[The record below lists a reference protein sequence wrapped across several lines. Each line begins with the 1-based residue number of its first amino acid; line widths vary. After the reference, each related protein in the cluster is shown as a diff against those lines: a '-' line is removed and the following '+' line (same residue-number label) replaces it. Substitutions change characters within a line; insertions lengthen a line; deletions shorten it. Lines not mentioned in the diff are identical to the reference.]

1 MIKQLTDSSRVRRT
15 LLAVLFWMGL
25 ALCVYVIKEHWREL
39 RELLVGVGVGGAVV
53 VALAFVLAWAAAVS
67 SWRNVVFAYG
77 DIGMNWSE
85 AARQL
90 ALLLLGKYLPG
101 GIWGFAAR
109 LADSASRQPLANMA
123 AAGLTEQ
130 WFGLVL
136 VTLVGSVGWVAAELN
151 TPFVLFGVFALPAV
165 AMASHSIMRKSLRRV
180 WQYLPARWQQK
191 IEIRKDHVDKLS
203 LWKAAT
209 LTTAQVVL
217 MLAVVG
223 FLLMSA
229 FNVDITTALAVAGG
243 YGLAVTVGMLVVF
256 APGGILVREGI
267 FVVLCQG
274 WLTQG
279 EAIVLAGGLRLAFTI
294 FDLGAGLAA
303 LCMRFRRSTNE
314 K

>member
-1 MIKQLTDSSRVRRT
+1 MIRQLTGSGRIRQT

-25 ALCVYVIKEHWREL
+25 ALCVYVVKEHWREL
-39 RELLVGVGVGGAVV
+39 RELLIGVGANGAVV
-53 VALAFVLAWAAAVS
+53 VVLAFVLAWAAAVS

-77 DIGMNWSE
+77 DSGMNWPE

-101 GIWGFAAR
+101 GVWGFAAR

-130 WFGLVL
+130 WFGLML
-136 VTLVGSVGWVAAELN
+136 VTLAGSAGWVAAQLN
-151 TPFVLFGVFALPAV
+151 APFVLFGVIALPAV
-165 AMASHSIMRKSLRRV
+165 VMVSHWVMRKSLRGV
-180 WQYLPARWQQK
+180 WQYLPTRWRQK
-191 IEIRKDHVDKLS
+191 IQIGNDHVDQSS
-203 LWKAAT
+203 LWKAAA
-209 LTTAQVVL
+209 LTTVQVVL

-223 FLLMSA
+223 FILISA
-229 FNVDITTALAVAGG
+229 FEVDVTTALAVAGA
-243 YGLAVTVGMLVVF
+243 YGLAVTVGMLAIFV
-256 APGGILVREGI
+256 PGGILVRESV

-274 WLTQG
+274 WLTQD

-294 FDLGAGLAA
+294 FDLGAGLVA
-303 LCMRFRRSTNE
+303 LCMRLRRGANE